1 MENNFYKNLK
11 NAEQIIND
19 AKRYQFRYN
28 QLLNNGNISKLV
40 KDTLPLTTIYG
51 LPVFNLLGKNIRLK
65 FYLTKGDLYAFWIS
79 PWATGESRGYT
90 AGGGPGLSSNGIDI
104 KDE

>member
-1 MENNFYKNLK
+1 MIVEILDEN
-11 NAEQIIND
+11 
-19 AKRYQFRYN
+19 
-28 QLLNNGNISKLV
+28 
-40 KDTLPLTTIYG
+40 G
-51 LPVFNLLGKNIRLK
+51 LPISGFTKEDCIKLKKIDATKAMVIWKKHHDLGALTGKNIRLK